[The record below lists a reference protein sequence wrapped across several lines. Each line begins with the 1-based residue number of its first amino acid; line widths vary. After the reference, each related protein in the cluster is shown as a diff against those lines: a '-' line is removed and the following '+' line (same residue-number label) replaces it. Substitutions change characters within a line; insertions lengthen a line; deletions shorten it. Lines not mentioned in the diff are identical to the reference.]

1 MPPRVFHHRFFFA
14 EYYVDPYGLRFAL
27 RNIVNECCQNVSS
40 PRPSPDLPNA
50 LFIYCDDH
58 DISRRRVLADDK
70 ISQMEPEVIG
80 LALDMILDYQ
90 GVQELEK
97 GEQ

>member
-1 MPPRVFHHRFFFA
+1 M
-14 EYYVDPYGLRFAL
+14 
-27 RNIVNECCQNVSS
+27 
-40 PRPSPDLPNA
+40 
-50 LFIYCDDH
+50 
-58 DISRRRVLADDK
+58 ADDK